1 MITSIQAIQKLT
13 NDIISLIQSGKL
25 NATYHQSKHTVS
37 FYVNDID
44 TGAQKRLTL
53 RVSDHHPT
61 LQRYVKKNNDL
72 PNHTNNLS
80 IEFYKP
86 VYLSSGKRK
95 PNKTNRRV
103 RVPSWATKL
112 SDFSVSI
119 YNYKPQYLD
128 PVDITTIY
136 NAILKWFSDTT
147 NNPDAKYIDPFKG
160 TPKAATT
167 SAPISKLRENKQY
180 RDMKQKQVIKLNESQ
195 LRCMIKKMIMEG
207 LYNDY
212 SGNDLNYDSIKM
224 QADSCIANMIS
235 NGEEISWK
243 EVAKNMG
250 FRLETLNYDDLEL
263 MKSAIEDAMLEDEK
277 INENS
282 NKMKQKLS
290 ESQLRKII
298 KESIKKVLN
307 ESSYDS
313 EHNFNREGHN
323 ADLQQRF
330 IDVFQKVRIE
340 MDDAIQTLSY
350 ISTAV
355 VDDDILQTRVQK
367 TKNALLEA
375 IRETN
380 IIANRIYQNRWD
392 LTDDIVDNEY

>member
-1 MITSIQAIQKLT
+1 MGYFIDNMMDADKIKYKERSICAINGIRQLMS
-13 NDIISLIQSGKL
+13 DIQLILSCNTIKGK
-25 NATYHQSKHTVS
+25 YYQ
-37 FYVNDID
+37 I
-44 TGAQKRLTL
+44 
-53 RVSDHHPT
+53 
-61 LQRYVKKNNDL
+61 
-72 PNHTNNLS
+72 
-80 IEFYKP
+80 
-86 VYLSSGKRK
+86 
-95 PNKTNRRV
+95 
-103 RVPSWATKL
+103 
-112 SDFSVSI
+112 
-119 YNYKPQYLD
+119 
-128 PVDITTIY
+128 
-136 NAILKWFSDTT
+136 
-147 NNPDAKYIDPFKG
+147 AKYIGLATENEKSYYNYFIPINSDIVFLLRFSDHNNTNPSLYNQHERNGRPNKRFIIPFVG
-160 TPKAATT
+160 NAFQNSGPTPFLGAEHHVVYYPVNALDDEASIKLFLSDLQRIFTNGET
-167 SAPISKLRENKQY
+167 NFTQLPQQPIQENNNKQINTNKTV
-180 RDMKQKQVIKLNESQ
+180 M
-195 LRCMIKKMIMEG
+195 
-207 LYNDY
+207 
-212 SGNDLNYDSIKM
+212 
-224 QADSCIANMIS
+224 
-235 NGEEISWK
+235 
-243 EVAKNMG
+243 
-250 FRLETLNYDDLEL
+250 
-263 MKSAIEDAMLEDEK
+263 K
-277 INENS
+277 IN
-282 NKMKQKLS
+282 

>member
-1 MITSIQAIQKLT
+1 MITSIQAIQKLK

-25 NATYHQSKHTVS
+25 NATYHQSKNTVS

-72 PNHTNNLS
+72 PNYTNNLS

-136 NAILKWFSDTT
+136 NAILKWFNDTT
-147 NNPDAKYIDPFKG
+147 SNPDAKYIDPFKN
-160 TPKAATT
+160 TQKEATT

-180 RDMKQKQVIKLNESQ
+180 RNTNAIMKQKQTIKLNETQ
-195 LRCMIKKMIMEG
+195 LRG
-207 LYNDY
+207 L
-212 SGNDLNYDSIKM
+212 
-224 QADSCIANMIS
+224 
-235 NGEEISWK
+235 
-243 EVAKNMG
+243 
-250 FRLETLNYDDLEL
+250 
-263 MKSAIEDAMLEDEK
+263 
-277 INENS
+277 
-282 NKMKQKLS
+282 
-290 ESQLRKII
+290 I
-298 KESIKKVLN
+298 KESVKKMLK
-307 ESSYDS
+307 
-313 EHNFNREGHN
+313 EGKIVNNKPLYYGDGFDHELRGAMASRHHYKN
-323 ADLQQRF
+323 PYYKD
-330 IDVFQKVRIE
+330 DDGKHIE
-340 MDDAIQTLSY
+340 VKHDAIDRHFDRRTYSDINDETGEPYTQKEKDEKELIPILRKWNINPLEYREFDNITRWFSTQNKRSMLYNMRLKNPTEVFNEFGLNNEVWGKLPSY
-350 ISTAV
+350 I
-355 VDDDILQTRVQK
+355 RM
-367 TKNALLEA
+367 LL
-375 IRETN
+375 IQFPN
-380 IIANRIYQNRWD
+380 SN
-392 LTDDIVDNEY
+392 

>member
-1 MITSIQAIQKLT
+1 
-13 NDIISLIQSGKL
+13 
-25 NATYHQSKHTVS
+25 
-37 FYVNDID
+37 
-44 TGAQKRLTL
+44 
-53 RVSDHHPT
+53 
-61 LQRYVKKNNDL
+61 
-72 PNHTNNLS
+72 
-80 IEFYKP
+80 

-290 ESQLRKII
+290 ESQLRNII
-298 KESIKKVLN
+298 KESVKKVLK
-307 ESSYDS
+307 E
-313 EHNFNREGHN
+313 ELF
-323 ADLQQRF
+323 
-330 IDVFQKVRIE
+330 K
-340 MDDAIQTLSY
+340 
-350 ISTAV
+350 
-355 VDDDILQTRVQK
+355 
-367 TKNALLEA
+367 
-375 IRETN
+375 
-380 IIANRIYQNRWD
+380 
-392 LTDDIVDNEY
+392 